1 MGTSDELTDYQ
12 YRGARASVILHDQ
25 QMRRFLDTWRV
36 AKSSGVAL
44 PETDDPSYESFDTLL
59 RHVLSWSRRYMVWM
73 CEKLELPSFE
83 LPSPPPVEEVAEKVE
98 SYLEQLLVQWR
109 VPLAKVPAER
119 FYLPEYAAPWKTKYS
134 IDAMLEHAVMHPI
147 RHRFQLMELMEGN

>member
-1 MGTSDELTDYQ
+1 MGTRDELTDYQ

-25 QMRRFLDTWRV
+25 QMRKFLDTWRV

-44 PETDDPSYESFDTLL
+44 PETDDPSYESFDALL

-83 LPSPPPVEEVAEKVE
+83 LPSPPPTEEVAEKVE

-109 VPLAKVPAER
+109 VPLAHVPTKR
-119 FYLPEYAAPWKTKYS
+119 FRTPEYVAPWDIKYC

-147 RHRFQLMELMEGN
+147 RHRFQLMELMEGS